1 MNLNKK
7 RGISLIIVIMVMA
20 FLFSVGLLLLNITA
34 TGPRI
39 AGNVRF
45 YQEAFNAAEAG
56 FDASWALMNE
66 LFISGDWISF
76 ADHYLEG
83 AKDLHTPFLNGDP
96 NTPNPD
102 CYRRLTDE
110 EILNELDNNNDGIPD
125 YNNLLFFYYPWLPT
139 SESRSDLEYSYTCF
153 LIHDEA
159 GGGTEDPRDARLV
172 CIGVVKARDRI
183 LATSR
188 IEVLIAF
195 EGF

>member
-1 MNLNKK
+1 MLINKK

-20 FLFSVGLLLLNITA
+20 FLFSVGLLLLSITG

-76 ADHYLEG
+76 AGHYLEG
-83 AKDLHTPFLNGDP
+83 AKDLHTPFLDGNP

-110 EILNELDNNNDGIPD
+110 EILTELDNNNDGTPD
-125 YNNLLFFYYPWLPT
+125 YNNLLFFHYPWLPT
-139 SESRSDLEYSYTCF
+139 GESRSDLEYSYTSF
-153 LIHDEA
+153 LINDEA
-159 GGGTEDPRDARLV
+159 GGTVEDPNDARLV
-172 CIGVVKARDRI
+172 CIGVVRAGNKI

-195 EGF
+195 EGH